1 MERNE
6 KYLDFLK
13 EIHTALKYT
22 DKINMSDFNKRH
34 NVSKIVYRTMVQ
46 GGIIKTNGMRSRN
59 CRYHWTSPVEP
70 NMAMANELI
79 KRIRLANKEY
89 NANRTSIEKYGPI
102 ANWDVAL
109 ISNMDGLFSGLT
121 NLNVDISKWDTSS
134 VTDMSSMFYVMS

>member
-89 NANRTSIEKYGPI
+89 NANRKQKTSPQQIIFNDKVASKEPKESKSIPQSRPSKKISVMWGLLSIEY
-102 ANWDVAL
+102 
-109 ISNMDGLFSGLT
+109 
-121 NLNVDISKWDTSS
+121 
-134 VTDMSSMFYVMS
+134 

>member
-34 NVSKIVYRTMVQ
+34 NVSKIVYQTMVQ
-46 GGIIKTNGMRSRN
+46 GGIIKSNGMRSKG
-59 CRYHWTSPVEP
+59 CRYYWISPIEP
-70 NMAMANELI
+70 NMAMSNELI

-89 NANRTSIEKYGPI
+89 NATRKQKKSPQQTIFNDKVASKEPKEPKESKSIPQSRPSKKISVMWGLLSIEY
-102 ANWDVAL
+102 
-109 ISNMDGLFSGLT
+109 
-121 NLNVDISKWDTSS
+121 
-134 VTDMSSMFYVMS
+134 